1 MILWLQNILVFSQIS
16 SNVSLFI
23 ITLLYILPGE
33 ISQVLSNYDYQNA
46 NPFKLLHRNYIICPL
61 FSLFDLNPLI
71 EKMKINGNLHY
82 FYWATNF

>member
-46 NPFKLLHRNYIICPL
+46 NPFKLLHKNYIICPL
-61 FSLFDLNPLI
+61 FSLFDLNLLI

-82 FYWATNF
+82 FY